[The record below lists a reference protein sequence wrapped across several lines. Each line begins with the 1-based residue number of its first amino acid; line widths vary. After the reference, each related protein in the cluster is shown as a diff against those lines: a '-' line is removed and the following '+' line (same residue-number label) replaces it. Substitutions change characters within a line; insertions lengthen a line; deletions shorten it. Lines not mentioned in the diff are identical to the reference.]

1 MRLKKIIILI
11 LFLIVPHNLSA
22 LEKYKLPDDLS
33 QEERSKKIDSLKW
46 YNWDDPEDHYLQYQE
61 ADAEIYILEN
71 EYYLRNNDVNQY
83 SWWVFGHENINNDIM
98 ILSDL
103 YTVYSSYEDDGY
115 VSLDDWKDI
124 KPADLLTEMRNIQDA
139 WREDLKAKGLNYV
152 EKMDWIFKPT
162 FDEEN
167 KSVLMS
173 YEADWVKPGGNKYKT
188 MQTNAIILGRKGH
201 IELSF
206 VYSIDENTTDEDLKE
221 YSSIAKDFTNGVSFK
236 EGARHADYKS
246 GDKVAAVGIG
256 GLVAG
261 TLGVKALAKAGVF
274 AKFIPL
280 LAKFWW
286 IILAPIAAFGFFGKK
301 TNSNSNSEQIEPEE
315 KPKRKRR
322 SKKID

>member
-1 MRLKKIIILI
+1 
-11 LFLIVPHNLSA
+11 
-22 LEKYKLPDDLS
+22 
-33 QEERSKKIDSLKW
+33 
-46 YNWDDPEDHYLQYQE
+46 
-61 ADAEIYILEN
+61 
-71 EYYLRNNDVNQY
+71 
-83 SWWVFGHENINNDIM
+83 
-98 ILSDL
+98 
-103 YTVYSSYEDDGY
+103 
-115 VSLDDWKDI
+115 
-124 KPADLLTEMRNIQDA
+124 
-139 WREDLKAKGLNYV
+139 
-152 EKMDWIFKPT
+152 
-162 FDEEN
+162 
-167 KSVLMS
+167 
-173 YEADWVKPGGNKYKT
+173 
-188 MQTNAIILGRKGH
+188 
-201 IELSF
+201 